1 MKTQCKSIVNLF
13 IFASVV
19 MMLWMGINPI
29 SGQSQNLQFQEI
41 KQNRERDT
49 ITVTARLLGDFKF
62 DTDGSSSNVFFT
74 LLDGRVIHLGI
85 QTENFSAEEIASV
98 YIYRPN
104 RKKDLVVE
112 IETHQVKS
120 EELFPD

>member
-1 MKTQCKSIVNLF
+1 MF

-19 MMLWMGINPI
+19 MMLWVGINPI
-29 SGQSQNLQFQEI
+29 SGQSQNLQFHDI

-74 LLDGRVIHLGI
+74 MLDERVIHLGI
-85 QTENFSAEEIASV
+85 QTENFSAEEIVSV

-120 EELFPD
+120 VELFPN